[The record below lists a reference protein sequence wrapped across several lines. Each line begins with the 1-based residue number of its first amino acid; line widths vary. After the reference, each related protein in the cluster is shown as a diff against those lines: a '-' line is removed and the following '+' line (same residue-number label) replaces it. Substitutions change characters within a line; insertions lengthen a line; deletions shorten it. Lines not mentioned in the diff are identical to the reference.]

1 MEYAR
6 KKNKGDDM
14 MVTAVKTIE
23 IPDTT
28 TVDNYN
34 LGRNHKNTETTPG
47 FIGWTVANRL
57 IHCVENS
64 PDSQAE
70 EVDWR

>member
-6 KKNKGDDM
+6 KNNKGNDM
-14 MVTAVKTIE
+14 IVTAVKTIK

-34 LGRNHKNTETTPG
+34 LGGNHKNTETTAG
-47 FIGWTVANRL
+47 CIGWTVANRL
-57 IHCVENS
+57 IHSIENS
-64 PDSQAE
+64 PDFSAKK
-70 EVDWR
+70 VDWR